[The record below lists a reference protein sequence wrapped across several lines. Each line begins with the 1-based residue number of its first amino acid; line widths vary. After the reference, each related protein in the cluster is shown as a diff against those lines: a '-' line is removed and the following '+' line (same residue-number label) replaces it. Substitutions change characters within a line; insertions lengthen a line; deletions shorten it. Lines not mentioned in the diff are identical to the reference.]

1 MAWAADA
8 TFQFKNFKVIAVG
21 RDDGLADKA
30 GGSSTA
36 RRGAST
42 SP

>member
-30 GGSSTA
+30 GGFVD
-36 RRGAST
+36 G
-42 SP
+42 